1 MKIMGG
7 RERERER
14 GTLFFCKRRWVC
26 LKLHPQNVLKT
37 RHTPLTQGLSPNLLL
52 LLLLGLC
59 ACVFSV
65 PLALFLL
72 LSRVLC
78 ILILIL
84 YASFLAF
91 SHSLTLSLPLSGFF
105 LILQFYFILPID
117 TIEYFSSKVSDK
129 SQDIL

>member
-7 RERERER
+7 RERGRER

-26 LKLHPQNVLKT
+26 LKLQTQNVLKT

-59 ACVFSV
+59 ACVFSF

-84 YASFLAF
+84 YASFFGILSLAHPLSPSLWIL
-91 SHSLTLSLPLSGFF
+91 SHSP
-105 LILQFYFILPID
+105 ILFHFAHRYD
-117 TIEYFSSKVSDK
+117 
-129 SQDIL
+129 

>member
-26 LKLHPQNVLKT
+26 LKLQPQNVLKT
-37 RHTPLTQGLSPNLLL
+37 RHTPLTQGLSPNLLLLL

-84 YASFLAF
+84 YASFF
-91 SHSLTLSLPLSGFF
+91 GILSLAHPLSGFF